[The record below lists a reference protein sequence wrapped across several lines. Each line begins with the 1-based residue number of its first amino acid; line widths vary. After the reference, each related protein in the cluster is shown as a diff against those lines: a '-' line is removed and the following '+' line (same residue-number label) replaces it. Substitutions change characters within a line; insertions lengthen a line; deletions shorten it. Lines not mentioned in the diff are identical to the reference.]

1 MIRIAIGLSL
11 AFLLALDSAPVS
23 AQNIP
28 NGSYQS
34 SCSNIRVN
42 GNRLNA
48 TCTATNGR
56 RIQSSMQ
63 IGCSG
68 DISNANGYLRCNGNR
83 NMNGNGGY
91 MNGNGGNMNGGY
103 NRNGNGGMMNGG
115 YDRNGNGGMMNGGY
129 DRNGNGGM
137 MNGNYNEMGRRGTN
151 GRIPNGSYLQS
162 CTNARMNGAMLFA
175 VCSSPDGRRI
185 ETSINTQYCRSNA
198 DIANRNGYLDCER

>member
-1 MIRIAIGLSL
+1 MVRIAIGLSL

-42 GNRLNA
+42 GNQLNA

-56 RIQSSMQ
+56 RIRSSMQ
-63 IGCSG
+63 IGCRG
-68 DISNANGYLRCNGNR
+68 DISNTNGYLRCNGNR

-91 MNGNGGNMNGGY
+91 MNGNGGMMRGGD
-103 NRNGNGGMMNGG
+103 
-115 YDRNGNGGMMNGGY
+115 DR
-129 DRNGNGGM
+129 DGNGGM
-137 MNGNYNEMGRRGTN
+137 MNGNHNERGRRGMN

-198 DIANRNGYLDCER
+198 DISNRNGYLDCAR

>member
-1 MIRIAIGLSL
+1 MVRIAIGLAL

-34 SCSNIRVN
+34 SCSNIHVN
-42 GNRLNA
+42 GNQLNA

-56 RIQSSMQ
+56 RIRSSMQ

-83 NMNGNGGY
+83 YMNGNGGMMNGNGGY
-91 MNGNGGNMNGGY
+91 MNGNGGMM
-103 NRNGNGGMMNGG
+103 NGNGGN
-115 YDRNGNGGMMNGGY
+115 MNGGY

-137 MNGNYNEMGRRGTN
+137 MNGNQNEMGRRGMN

-162 CTNARMNGAMLFA
+162 CTNARMNGNMLFA

-198 DIANRNGYLDCER
+198 DISNRNGYLDCAR